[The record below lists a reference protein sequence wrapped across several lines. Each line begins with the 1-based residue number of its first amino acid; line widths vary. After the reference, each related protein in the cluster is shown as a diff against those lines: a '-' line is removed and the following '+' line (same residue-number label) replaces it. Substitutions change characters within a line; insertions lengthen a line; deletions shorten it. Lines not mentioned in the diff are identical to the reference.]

1 MRNVRRLAVGAL
13 TTMLIGCGVQG
24 QTQKDPLK
32 GFRNPSEGFE
42 VARQG
47 MFFVNG
53 DYYTSRVEKTTAT
66 CTAAPQPCQYM
77 AGQMYVDY
85 QIPRNVRHPYPIVM
99 VHGAGQTGT
108 NFLSTP
114 DDRPGWAQF
123 FLANGYAVYVV
134 DQTGRGRSVYT
145 TEVYGPTRPPFDV
158 DGRVQNWSLQQESNL
173 FPNAHLHTQWPGTG
187 KPRDPFF
194 DQFYASQ
201 VQLMLDPVKTQE
213 YAQKALSALLDKI
226 GPAILLTHSQ
236 SGTFGFLVADKRPDL
251 VKGVVTVEG
260 GGTPRGFTAVGPPRW
275 FEDAPPPDVTWGIA
289 SIPLT
294 YSPAAA
300 EPRQLAFVAG
310 VDAGSRKAGAVLG
323 AGVARAPAP
332 EPAADA
338 PPPRGRRSQRC
349 VQHESLRV
357 PLPHAGWRSQHL
369 GEPRGRRH
377 PRQRPHDDA
386 GEKQSGDRGVLGGLA
401 GGQRRK
407 GRAIDQLR
415 IGAPGASMAAVV
427 SRAE

>member
-260 GGTPRGFTAVGPPRW
+260 GGTPRFYCRRTAPVVRGCP
-275 FEDAPPPDVTWGIA
+275 A
-289 SIPLT
+289 SGRDMGDRVDSAHLLARRRGAQ
-294 YSPAAA
+294 AARVR
-300 EPRQLAFVAG
+300 PG
-310 VDAGSRKAGAVLG
+310 VDAGSRKGGAVLG
-323 AGVARAPAP
+323 AGVARASAP

-338 PPPRGRRSQRC
+338 PPPRGRRSERC
-349 VQHESLRV
+349 VEHESLRV

-377 PRQRPHDDA
+377 P
-386 GEKQSGDRGVLGGLA
+386 
-401 GGQRRK
+401 
-407 GRAIDQLR
+407 
-415 IGAPGASMAAVV
+415 
-427 SRAE
+427 

>member
-1 MRNVRRLAVGAL
+1 MKNLQRLAVGAL

-42 VARQG
+42 IARQG

-53 DYYTSRVEKTTAT
+53 EYYTSRVEKTTAT
-66 CTAAPQPCQYM
+66 CTTAPQPCEYM

-85 QIPRNVRHPYPIVM
+85 QIPRSVRHPYPIVM

-158 DGRVQNWSLQQESNL
+158 EGRIQNWSLQQESKL

-187 KPRDPFF
+187 KSRDPFF

-201 VQLMLDPVKTQE
+201 VQLMVDPVKTQE
-213 YAQKALSALLDKI
+213 YAQKALSALLDRI

-260 GGTPRGFTAVGPPRW
+260 GGMPRGFTPVGSPRW
-275 FEDAPPPDVTWGIA
+275 FEDAPPPDVTWGLA

-294 YSPAAA
+294 YSPAVA
-300 EPRQLAFVAG
+300 EPRQLTFVQESMPAPGKLVRCWVQASPARQLPNLQKMPHLLVVGEASAASSTNHCVSRYLTQAG
-310 VDAGSRKAGAVLG
+310 VRNTWVNLG
-323 AGVARAPAP
+323 DVGIHGNGHMMML
-332 EPAADA
+332 EKNSLEIAAF
-338 PPPRGRRSQRC
+338 
-349 VQHESLRV
+349 L
-357 PLPHAGWRSQHL
+357 AGWL
-369 GEPRGRRH
+369 V
-377 PRQRPHDDA
+377 DNV
-386 GEKQSGDRGVLGGLA
+386 EKGP
-401 GGQRRK
+401 K
-407 GRAIDQLR
+407 GI
-415 IGAPGASMAAVV
+415 S
-427 SRAE
+427 

>member
-1 MRNVRRLAVGAL
+1 MKNLRRLSVAAL

-32 GFRNPSEGFE
+32 GFRNPSEGFD

-53 DYYTSRVEKTTAT
+53 EYYASRVEKTTAT
-66 CTAAPQPCQYM
+66 CSTAPQPCQYM
-77 AGQMYVDY
+77 AGQMYVEY
-85 QIPRNVRHPYPIVM
+85 QIPKSVRHPYPIVM

-114 DDRPGWAQF
+114 DGRPGWAQF

-158 DGRVQNWSLQQESNL
+158 DGRIENWSLQQESNL

-201 VQLMLDPVKTQE
+201 VQLMVDPVKTQE
-213 YAQKALSALLDKI
+213 YAQKALSALLDRI
-226 GPAILLTHSQ
+226 GPAIVLTHSQ
-236 SGTFGFLVADKRPDL
+236 SGTFGFLVADQRPDL
-251 VKGVVTVEG
+251 VKGVITVEG

-275 FEDAPPPDVTWGIA
+275 FEDAPPPDVTWGVA

-294 YSPAAA
+294 YSPAIT
-300 EPRQLAFVAG
+300 EPRQLTFVQESMPAPGKLVRCWVQASNARQLPNLQRMPHLLVVGEASAASSTNHCVSRYLAQAG
-310 VDAGSRKAGAVLG
+310 VRNTWVNLG
-323 AGVARAPAP
+323 DVGIHGNGHMMML
-332 EPAADA
+332 EKNSLEIAAF
-338 PPPRGRRSQRC
+338 
-349 VQHESLRV
+349 
-357 PLPHAGWRSQHL
+357 
-369 GEPRGRRH
+369 
-377 PRQRPHDDA
+377 
-386 GEKQSGDRGVLGGLA
+386 LA
-401 GGQRRK
+401 SWLVDNVEK
-407 GRAIDQLR
+407 GR
-415 IGAPGASMAAVV
+415 GATN
-427 SRAE
+427 